1 MHPGSI
7 PGEASNSHNGLRSG
21 SGRYCMGRGAPLAPQ
36 PGEYDMSGDFEQR
49 RVKMVDGQLRT
60 TDVTS
65 ASVLDAMLS
74 VPREEFVPR
83 SRAELAYID
92 EDILVADAAPGAP
105 ARYLMEPSPFGKLV
119 QLAEIG
125 PGDFVLDVGCA
136 TGYSSAVLSLLA
148 SSVVALEC
156 DETLAAGAT
165 EKLTELGYDNVA
177 VVTGAL
183 QAGCP
188 DEAPFDVIIVGG
200 AVDKV
205 PDELLGQLRDGGRLV
220 AVVGHGNAGAAH
232 VFYNAGGVVTGRK
245 AFNAAVRPLPGFEQ
259 VAEFQF

>member
-1 MHPGSI
+1 
-7 PGEASNSHNGLRSG
+7 
-21 SGRYCMGRGAPLAPQ
+21 
-36 PGEYDMSGDFEQR
+36 MSGDFEQR

-92 EDILVADAAPGAP
+92 EDILVADAASDAP
-105 ARYLMEPSPFGKLV
+105 ARYLMEPSPFAKLV
-119 QLAEIG
+119 QLAEIES
-125 PGDFVLDVGCA
+125 GDFVLDIGCT
-136 TGYSSAVLSLLA
+136 TGYSSAVLSQLA
-148 SSVVALEC
+148 SSVIALEC
-156 DETLAAGAT
+156 DEGLAATAT
-165 EKLTELGYDNVA
+165 GKLTELGYDNVA

-188 DEAPFDVIIVGG
+188 DEAPFDVIIVEG
-200 AVDKV
+200 AVDQV
-205 PDELLGQLRDGGRLV
+205 PDELLLQLRDGGRLV
-220 AVVGHGNAGAAH
+220 AVVGNGNAGAAH
-232 VFYNAGGVVTGRK
+232 VFYNAEGVISGRK
-245 AFNAAVRPLPGFEQ
+245 AFNAAVRPLPGFQQ